1 MPYNHREI
9 SFQVAATRFHKV
21 IIETTRVLLLR
32 ERREGNPGEAA
43 RQGGMQNNEMEKSTM
58 DSDALGIGR
67 RTESADSVSEL
78 SGVCKTKL
86 GSHGRVFRCR
96 GAGLWRTTF
105 GSQEGRSPRGTS

>member
-9 SFQVAATRFHKV
+9 SLQVAATRLHKV

-43 RQGGMQNNEMEKSTM
+43 RQGGMQNNEMGKSTM

-67 RTESADSVSEL
+67 RRTNRIGRFRLRAFGCRRTEDRGNGVDSVSTRE
-78 SGVCKTKL
+78 C
-86 GSHGRVFRCR
+86 
-96 GAGLWRTTF
+96 
-105 GSQEGRSPRGTS
+105 